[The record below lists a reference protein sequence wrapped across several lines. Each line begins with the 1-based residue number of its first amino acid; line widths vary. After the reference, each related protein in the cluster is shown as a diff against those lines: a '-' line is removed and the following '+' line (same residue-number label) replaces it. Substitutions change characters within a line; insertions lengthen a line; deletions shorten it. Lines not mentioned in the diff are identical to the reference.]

1 MKRIYLFA
9 ITIAG
14 ALFLSACSSQ
24 FHPVI
29 NQNLLQTQVVL
40 SQKNYIVIGSV
51 EGSNEVERILGIG
64 GISKKAMQDN
74 AIADMFKNAK
84 LTSSQAIVN
93 ISFKSA
99 VSGVPPFYTTNVC
112 TATGTIIEFTE

>member
-40 SQKNYIVIGSV
+40 SQKNYTVIGSV
-51 EGSNEVERILGIG
+51 EGSNEVERIFGIG

-99 VSGVPPFYTTNVC
+99 VSGVPPFYTTTVC